1 MSRYR
6 VAEFVMLLYFY
17 DIMLLTGGK
26 EYTTGAD
33 SLPVRVQVGND
44 RQDWLRPESI
54 LAIDNLEEENT

>member
-44 RQDWLRPESI
+44 RQD
-54 LAIDNLEEENT
+54 